1 MNKKIQKGVAVFLLA
16 IMVLTIVAT
25 IVAPLL

>member
-16 IMVLTIVAT
+16 IMILTIVAT